1 MADFCGALKKHEQ
14 TYVLFLFGGPAS
26 SAFAGRAVRFPVK
39 GKKKQRVKR
48 LAAVFRPPRI
58 FDGISVKEAE
68 EQRFS

>member
-1 MADFCGALKKHEQ
+1 MSFFFSA
-14 TYVLFLFGGPAS
+14 VPAS

-48 LAAVFRPPRI
+48 LTAVFRPPRI
-58 FDGISVKEAE
+58 FDGSSVKEAE